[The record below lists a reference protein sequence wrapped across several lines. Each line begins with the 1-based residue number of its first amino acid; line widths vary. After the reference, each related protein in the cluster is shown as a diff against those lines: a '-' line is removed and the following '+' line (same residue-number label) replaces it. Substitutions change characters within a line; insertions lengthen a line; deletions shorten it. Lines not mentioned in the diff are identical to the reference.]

1 MHVHLLVPDLLGP
14 LTSSTPPGELR
25 LPGAELLFARGRRN
39 RADVSMESW
48 LKTRYGLDSPGDAG
62 LATFSLL
69 GEGLPPGPD
78 AWLRAD
84 PVHLKVGMDSMML
97 ADSSLCALDPAE
109 AEALAGHLNAH
120 FGDRMPLVAADPHRW
135 YVRTG
140 SPPALQT
147 HALPEVRGGS
157 IQDCMPEGEDSSHW
171 RALMNEVQMAL
182 HEHPVNEARESL
194 GKLPVNSL
202 WFWGPGTHQTP
213 EGMPFDLVLAD
224 DPLAR
229 GLAASTNARAAGLP
243 SDASNWLDHQALPLS
258 GRVLI
263 VLDALRPLAA
273 YADAPAWSQEAG
285 RLERAWFSPL
295 LAALRAG
302 KLGMLSL
309 HACAPGWGS
318 TVEATRIDLQRF
330 WRRAKPLQR
339 HAQSSDA
346 GSQST

>member
-14 LTSSTPPGELR
+14 LTLSTPPGELR
-25 LPGAELLFARGRRN
+25 LPGAELLFARGRRD
-39 RADVSMESW
+39 RADLCMESW
-48 LKTRYGLDSPGDAG
+48 LKARYGLDTSDDAG
-62 LATFSLL
+62 LAAFSLL
-69 GEGLPPGPD
+69 GEGLSPGPH

-84 PVHLKVGMDSMML
+84 PVHIKVGMDSMML
-97 ADSSLCALDPAE
+97 ADSSLCALDTAE
-109 AEALAGHLNAH
+109 AEALAGHLNHH
-120 FGDRMPLVAADPHRW
+120 FGDRMSLIAADPHRW
-135 YVRTG
+135 YVRT
-140 SPPALQT
+140 SSLPALRT
-147 HALPEVRGGS
+147 HALSEVRGGT
-157 IQDCMPEGEDSSHW
+157 IEDCMPEGGDSPHW

-213 EGMPFDLVLAD
+213 EGKPFDLVLAD

-229 GLAASTNARAAGLP
+229 GLAASTGARAAALP
-243 SDASNWLDHQALPLS
+243 PDASSWLDRQALPLS
-258 GRVLI
+258 GRLLI

-273 YADAPAWSQEAG
+273 YADAPAWSQEAV
-285 RLERAWFSPL
+285 RLEKEWFTPL
-295 LAALRAG
+295 LTALRAG

-318 TVEATRIDLQRF
+318 TVEVTRIDLQRF
-330 WRRAKPLQR
+330 WRRVKPLQR
-339 HAQSSDA
+339 HAQASDA